1 MHFESFLALIALALA
16 YTFDFVNGFHDT
28 ANAVATVIYTKA
40 LRAPYAILMSGILN
54 FAGCLLVGTAVAQV
68 ITEVIPKE
76 HLSIA
81 IFLAV
86 LIGSL
91 IWNIYTWYHGL
102 PVSSSHCLIGGLF
115 GAGIAAGGMGG
126 VAWTPLIT
134 VLIGL
139 AVSPLLG
146 FAAGAALTAILDKFV
161 PGGTRSRKDAG
172 ADTGSVAPA
181 RKRDEQ
187 PQFMRWLQIL
197 SSAAVSFTHGSNDGQ
212 KTMGVIALILAT
224 QFPRGGF
231 TYDHV
236 PFWVIVTVAA
246 SIGMGTM
253 IGGWRIIRTV
263 GTKIS
268 RERLLYTHGF
278 AAEFSTAAIIL
289 TASLVGA
296 PISTTH
302 TLTSAVAGGT
312 IPLHGVEKLNTKM
325 LWLICSAW
333 LLTLP
338 AAALLSGVA
347 YLLLR
352 LAGVK

>member
-1 MHFESFLALIALALA
+1 MQFESFLALVALALA

-54 FAGCLLVGTAVAQV
+54 FAGCLLVGTAVA
-68 ITEVIPKE
+68 EVIIDVINKD

-86 LIGSL
+86 LVGSL
-91 IWNIYTWYHGL
+91 IWNIYTWYHGI
-102 PVSSSHCLIGGLF
+102 PVSSSHCLIGALF
-115 GAGIAAGGMGG
+115 GAGIAAGGMNG
-126 VAWTPLIT
+126 VVWTPLTQVI
-134 VLIGL
+134 IGL
-139 AVSPLLG
+139 AISPLLG
-146 FAAGAALTAILDKFV
+146 FGAGAALSGVLQKLLSKTV
-161 PGGTRSRKDAG
+161 PGSEKSR
-172 ADTGSVAPA
+172 
-181 RKRDEQ
+181 ENQ
-187 PQFMRWLQIL
+187 PQFMRWAQIL
-197 SSAAVSFTHGSNDGQ
+197 SSAAVSFAHGSNDGQ

-236 PFWVIVTVAA
+236 PLWVMVSVAA
-246 SIGMGTM
+246 TIGLGTM

-278 AAEFSTAAIIL
+278 AAEFSTAAIIF

-312 IPLHGVEKLNTKM
+312 IPLHGAEKLNMKT
-325 LWLICSAW
+325 LWLIGSAW

-338 AAALLSGVA
+338 AAAALSAGA
-347 YLLLR
+347 YFLLR
-352 LAGVK
+352 FAGIK